1 MTIPLNANE
10 LVVKAGDS
18 LHIIDNSKVKGKLIL
33 TNQRLFF
40 KFLEDKKHI
49 DFEILPKNIR
59 EIFFFNS
66 MKIVPNGLTVITKDG
81 SELRFLVK
89 ERNLWGQMI
98 NKMY

>member
-18 LHIIDNSKVKGKLIL
+18 IHIIDNLKVKGKLIL

-40 KFLEDKKHI
+40 KFLEEEKHI
-49 DFEILPKNIR
+49 DFEILPKNIK
-59 EIFFFNS
+59 EIFYFNS
-66 MKIVPNGLTVITKDG
+66 MKIIPNGLTVITRDG
-81 SELRFLVK
+81 IQLRFLVK
-89 ERNLWGQMI
+89 ERNSWGQMI